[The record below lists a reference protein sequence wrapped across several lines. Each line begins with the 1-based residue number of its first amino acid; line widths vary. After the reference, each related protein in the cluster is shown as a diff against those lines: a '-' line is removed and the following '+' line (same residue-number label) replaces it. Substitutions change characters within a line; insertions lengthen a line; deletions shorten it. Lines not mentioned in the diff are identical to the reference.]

1 MAPAS
6 ETKSWRCTVCGYVH
20 HGEEPPE
27 FCPLCG
33 AGREEFEPYEAPVA
47 ATATSQAPER
57 WRCLNCNYV
66 HDGAEPPEECPVCGA
81 PADRFEAVAEPATD
95 EQGTDAKIRIV
106 VVGGGIAGVSAAESA
121 RQLAP
126 NAEIILVTREPEL
139 PYYRLNLTRFLAGE
153 VVPSNLPI
161 HDLDWYAQQQIGL
174 HLDTEVAELDR
185 ANKQVKLRNGEPLA
199 YDRLILTMGAHPFMP
214 PLPGAQREGV
224 TTLRTIQDAKRVVE
238 ALDAGQHVICIGAGL
253 LGIETAGALASRGG
267 KVDLLESH
275 DWLMPRQLDQRSGE
289 ILAEHLTRLGVNLHV
304 RARTDELLGD
314 ERVAGVRLE
323 DGRELEGDM
332 VVISTGVRPNSYL
345 ARRAGLDVDSGLVV
359 DHQLRTS
366 DPNILAAGDLA
377 EHMGQLY
384 GAWGASQFQG
394 VIAGRNAAG
403 AEDMFGGLPRSN
415 TLKVV
420 NVPVVSVG
428 QFRPEDGSFT
438 VIEGEEDGIHRRFV
452 FRDGYLVGAVL
463 VGDAEAGAAAR
474 QAVEEDLD
482 FSDLLQKH
490 PEPEEILERL
500 HSVRAKT

>member
-1 MAPAS
+1 MATAP
-6 ETKSWRCTVCGYVH
+6 ETKAWRCTVCGYVH
-20 HGEEPPE
+20 HGEEPPD

-33 AGREEFEPYEAPVA
+33 AGKEEFEPYEAPAVA
-47 ATATSQAPER
+47 APTSETPDQ
-57 WRCLNCNYV
+57 WRCLNCNYA
-66 HDGAEPPEECPVCGA
+66 HEGAEPPEECPVCGA
-81 PADRFEAVAEPATD
+81 PADRFEGVSESATTEQATD
-95 EQGTDAKIRIV
+95 ARIRIIV
-106 VVGGGIAGVSAAESA
+106 AGGGIAGVSAAESA

-126 NAEIILVTREPEL
+126 NAEITLISREAEL
-139 PYYRLNLTRFLAGE
+139 PYYRLNLTRFLAGDVDPE
-153 VVPSNLPI
+153 NLPI
-161 HDLDWYAQQQIGL
+161 HDREWYAQQQIELRLGT
-174 HLDTEVAELDR
+174 DVAELDR
-185 ANKQVKLRNGEPLA
+185 DNKRVKLRNGDNLP

-214 PLPGAQREGV
+214 PFPGAQREGV
-224 TTLRTIQDAKRVVE
+224 TTIRTVQDAKRVVE
-238 ALDAGQHVICIGAGL
+238 ALDAGQRVICIGAGL

-267 KVDLLESH
+267 KVSLLESH
-275 DWLMPRQLDQRSGE
+275 DWLMPRQLDLRSGE
-289 ILAEHLTRLGVNLHV
+289 ILGEHLTRLGVELHV
-304 RARTDELLGD
+304 RARTDQLLGD

-323 DGRELEGDM
+323 DGRELEGDL

-345 ARRAGLDVDSGLVV
+345 ARRAGLDVDRGLVV

-366 DPNILAAGDLA
+366 DPDILAAGDLA

-403 AEDMFGGLPRSN
+403 AGDMFGGLPRSN

-428 QFRPEDGSFT
+428 QFKPEDGSFT
-438 VIEGEEDGIHRRFV
+438 VIEGEEDGVHRRFV
-452 FRDGYLVGAVL
+452 FRDGCLVGAVL

-474 QAVEEDLD
+474 QAVEEYLD

-500 HSVRAKT
+500 HSVQA